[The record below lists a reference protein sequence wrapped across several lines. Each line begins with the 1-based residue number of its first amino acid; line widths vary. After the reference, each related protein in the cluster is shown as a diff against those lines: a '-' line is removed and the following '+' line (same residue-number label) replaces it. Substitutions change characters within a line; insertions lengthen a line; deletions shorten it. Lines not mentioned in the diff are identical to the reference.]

1 MTSPPF
7 ELVQNGRNI
16 LRGLSVVPEV
26 ISRQEEREVCRW
38 VLMRCAE
45 GRAGKLRRPIFL
57 RAGGAR
63 SRGNRRQSLQY
74 GGFFDF
80 NKAAPGKRSLV
91 PPMPPILEN
100 IIDRL
105 MAHPGVGFKVLG
117 GRPDQ
122 VIVNYYQPG
131 DCIPPHTDH
140 ASYLRPIVS
149 LSMLSE
155 QPMLLG
161 TPKGFKCT
169 GASQFAVVPGRAIS
183 VPCPRRSL
191 VVLDKES
198 GDVAQ
203 HCVPACTMPRISL
216 TFRRDPHARST
227 ARGGDGPAAA
237 AATEETDPA
246 SSTTV
251 GAKAVPDPV
260 ASASLARK
268 KKKHV
273 EQQQQQQQQETGGWG
288 KTKHGNSQRKR
299 KLGPGKQEHVLGKDT
314 AAWRDTA
321 GRNRD
326 RAKAIKASEA
336 REPKRQKS
344 TSDSDRDRDRADKN
358 AWGSLSGTK
367 QHFAGIQAMFDT
379 LKAQKQK
386 KAKSKKG

>member
-1 MTSPPF
+1 MSATPYTGF

-26 ISRQEEREVCRW
+26 ISREEEREVCRW
-38 VLMRCAE
+38 VLARCAE
-45 GRAGKLRRPIFL
+45 GRAGKLRRPVFL
-57 RAGGAR
+57 RAGGSR

-91 PPMPPILEN
+91 PPMPPILEHV
-100 IIDRL
+100 IDRL
-105 MAHPGVGFKVLG
+105 MGHPSVGSKVLG

-169 GASQFAVVPGRAIS
+169 GASQFTALPGRAIS

-203 HCVPACTMPRISL
+203 HCVPACTKPRISL
-216 TFRRDPHARST
+216 TFRREPQERST
-227 ARGGDGPAAA
+227 VCGVAGVATKDETHSPSNIIVSDEAMLQSLPPALL
-237 AATEETDPA
+237 P
-246 SSTTV
+246 
-251 GAKAVPDPV
+251 
-260 ASASLARK
+260 RK
-268 KKKHV
+268 KKKQE
-273 EQQQQQQQQETGGWG
+273 EQQEREVHKEQ
-288 KTKHGNSQRKR
+288 GNSQQLMIKRKPQPAEPGHVVGRDTSTWTDATGRKR
-299 KLGPGKQEHVLGKDT
+299 
-314 AAWRDTA
+314 
-321 GRNRD
+321 NRIKSS
-326 RAKAIKASEA
+326 KAPQA
-336 REPKRQKS
+336 REPKRRKS
-344 TSDSDRDRDRADKN
+344 TSGRNCGDKT
-358 AWGSLSGTK
+358 WSLSGTERK
-367 QHFAGIQAMFDT
+367 FAGIQAMFDT
-379 LKAQKQK
+379 LKAPK
-386 KAKSKKG
+386 KKGNKRREK

>member
-1 MTSPPF
+1 MSAPPLTGF
-7 ELVQNGRNI
+7 ELVQNGHNI

-26 ISRQEEREVCRW
+26 ISREEEREVCRW
-38 VLMRCAE
+38 VLARCAE

-91 PPMPPILEN
+91 PPMPPILEHV
-100 IIDRL
+100 IDRL
-105 MAHPGVGFKVLG
+105 MAHPSVGSKVLG

-169 GASQFAVVPGRAIS
+169 GASQFTALPGRAIA

-203 HCVPACTMPRISL
+203 HCVPACTKPRISL
-216 TFRRDPHARST
+216 TFRREPQERST
-227 ARGGDGPAAA
+227 ICGGARI
-237 AATEETDPA
+237 AATDEIHSPSNIIGSDEIMLKTRP
-246 SSTTV
+246 
-251 GAKAVPDPV
+251 
-260 ASASLARK
+260 LALLSRK
-268 KKKHV
+268 KKSLED
-273 EQQQQQQQQETGGWG
+273 EQQEREADEKEQ
-288 KTKHGNSQRKR
+288 GNSQQLKIKR
-299 KLGPGKQEHVLGKDT
+299 KSGPAKPDHAHSKDT
-314 AAWRDTA
+314 SMWKDAA
-321 GRNRD
+321 GQKRNR
-326 RAKAIKASEA
+326 IKLSKVPQV
-336 REPKRQKS
+336 REPKRRKS
-344 TSDSDRDRDRADKN
+344 TSGRDCGDKT
-358 AWGSLSGTK
+358 WSLSGTEQK
-367 QHFAGIQAMFDT
+367 FAGIQAMFDT
-379 LKAQKQK
+379 LQAQKQNGRK
-386 KAKSKKG
+386 RH